1 MRQLTSPK
9 DFVSKAPFPLQ
20 GGGFS
25 LYTINMKLDKV
36 EVARRFVGDED
47 VSYYIDL
54 INRLEKDE
62 LDKFMVVQDG
72 KRRTLIF
79 GNYEND
85 IKNKL
90 LARHTMDVFSEEE
103 LVKLRSLM
111 SKILDKIKNFY
122 NVTDDLYMCSMFVA
136 KQYPGAEV
144 GMHSDVDN
152 GVNLHFEYSAVLYL
166 NTLKAGGELKF
177 ASLNYA
183 HKPETGDLVFFPS
196 KTTGM
201 HYVKPFQEERYS
213 LCFWTTKDKN
223 FELK

>member
-1 MRQLTSPK
+1 
-9 DFVSKAPFPLQ
+9 
-20 GGGFS
+20 
-25 LYTINMKLDKV
+25 MKLDKI
-36 EVARRFVGDED
+36 EVAPGFVDD
-47 VSYYIDL
+47 ADISYYIDL

-62 LDKFMVVQDG
+62 LDNFMVVQDG

-90 LARHTMDVFSEEE
+90 LARPTMDLFKGEE
-103 LVKLRSLM
+103 LVKVRSLI
-111 SKILDKIKNFY
+111 SKILDKIKDFY
-122 NVTDDLYMCSMFVA
+122 SVTDDLYMCSMFVA

-166 NTLKAGGELKF
+166 NTLKVGGELKF
-177 ASLNYA
+177 VSLNYS
-183 HKPETGDLVFFPS
+183 HKPEKGDLVFFPS

-201 HYVKPFQEERYS
+201 HYVKPVEEDRYS